1 MTKKKSGVSLGI
13 KIAVPVLALLGV
25 WGASAYYQREAK
37 PETEVLTYAVQRGD
51 LVIDVLEAGSV
62 EASESQI
69 ITSKVEGRTT
79 IISIVDEGTVLA
91 EEDVA
96 KQRVLVE
103 LDSSALREQ
112 ETQQEITLQG
122 AQADLTDALES
133 KEIQVKQNESNL
145 KAGELKVKFARMD
158 LAKYIGEEL
167 AALLIGSETQS
178 TDLQI
183 ENIIHDIRLA
193 GEALQ
198 RKREL
203 QDLVFVDELEHNIA
217 QENLKS
223 TRNLHAQ
230 GYISESDLKS
240 ATLAYEKSVVSL
252 AKSTAAVELFERYE
266 IRKQIEQLLSD
277 YQEAERELDR
287 VRAQNR
293 SELARAEA
301 KLQSSSATYT
311 RQRDRLD
318 KIREQIQNS
327 VITASQ
333 PGLVVY
339 AGGDRR
345 RSDQAIEKG
354 GEVYERQEIIRIP
367 NSNSMAV
374 DANIHESVIA
384 RIREGLPSEI
394 RIDAF
399 PDQVFK
405 GSVRKVAL
413 LPDSQNRWYNPELK
427 VYKTT
432 VGIDQENPGLKP
444 GMSAQVKI
452 IVDELQDVLM
462 VPIHAVANHNRKNYC
477 FVKQGVQ
484 LAQREVETGD
494 YNDDFIEIKTG
505 LQEGEL
511 VALNVASL
519 MDKLPPET
527 RTFQRRGREGGE
539 GEENRGG
546 QSEGEESKE
555 AGESGGDE
563 AVEETPAAA
572 PAPEQARL
580 DGERRAK
587 RVDS

>member
-1 MTKKKSGVSLGI
+1 MSKKKRGVSLGV

-37 PETEVLTYAVQRGD
+37 PETEILTYAVQRGD

-79 IISIVDEGTVLA
+79 IISIVDEGTVLT
-91 EEDVA
+91 EDDVA
-96 KQRVLVE
+96 KRRVLVE

-167 AALLIGSETQS
+167 AGLLIGSETQP
-178 TDLQI
+178 TDIQI
-183 ENIIHDIRLA
+183 ENIIHDQRLA

-311 RQRDRLD
+311 SVSGSDPT
-318 KIREQIQNS
+318 NS
-327 VITASQ
+327 ALRVRPSY
-333 PGLVVY
+333 LS
-339 AGGDRR
+339 
-345 RSDQAIEKG
+345 RS
-354 GEVYERQEIIRIP
+354 
-367 NSNSMAV
+367 
-374 DANIHESVIA
+374 
-384 RIREGLPSEI
+384 
-394 RIDAF
+394 
-399 PDQVFK
+399 
-405 GSVRKVAL
+405 
-413 LPDSQNRWYNPELK
+413 
-427 VYKTT
+427 
-432 VGIDQENPGLKP
+432 
-444 GMSAQVKI
+444 
-452 IVDELQDVLM
+452 
-462 VPIHAVANHNRKNYC
+462 
-477 FVKQGVQ
+477 
-484 LAQREVETGD
+484 
-494 YNDDFIEIKTG
+494 
-505 LQEGEL
+505 
-511 VALNVASL
+511 
-519 MDKLPPET
+519 
-527 RTFQRRGREGGE
+527 
-539 GEENRGG
+539 
-546 QSEGEESKE
+546 
-555 AGESGGDE
+555 
-563 AVEETPAAA
+563 
-572 PAPEQARL
+572 
-580 DGERRAK
+580 
-587 RVDS
+587 